1 VSADAAARLRGFG
14 LTAAGVAILSLD
26 AALIRLI
33 DAPAATV
40 GLWRGVLQAAALLAL
55 RLLWRAPAPR
65 LSALGPIL
73 GGGALL
79 AGSALSFIG
88 AITWAPAPHVLLI
101 VSMAP
106 LGGAL
111 VAWLT
116 LGEPVARATWAAIA
130 VATAGLWFALS
141 DGAASAHVGTEP
153 PFPFAG
159 HLLAGC
165 AVLSISGYF
174 TLLRSRRAP
183 AGLDAVIVGGCF
195 MALFSAPLAG
205 QWALPPASIPFA
217 LALGALVI
225 PASFALI
232 TAGARLLPSAEAG
245 LVLLLETVLGV
256 VWVWLFLGEAPSDR
270 ALLGGAAVLAAL
282 AGRVVALSRR

>member
-1 VSADAAARLRGFG
+1 MSAEAAARLRGFG

-33 DAPAATV
+33 DAPAPTV

-55 RLLWRAPAPR
+55 RLAWRTPAPR
-65 LSALGPIL
+65 LAALGPIL

-111 VAWLT
+111 VAWAT
-116 LGEPVARATWAAIA
+116 LGEPVARATWTAMA
-130 VATAGLWFALS
+130 VAMAGLWLALS
-141 DGAASAHVGTEP
+141 DGAAPAHAGAAP

-159 HLLAGC
+159 QLLAVGT
-165 AVLSISGYF
+165 VLSISGYF
-174 TLLRSRRAP
+174 ALLRSRRAP
-183 AGLDAVIVGGCF
+183 AGLDAVIAGGFF
-195 MALFSAPLAG
+195 MAGACAPLAA
-205 QWALPPASIPFA
+205 QWSLPSGSIPFA

-225 PASFALI
+225 PTSFALV

-256 VWVWLFLGEAPSDR
+256 LWVWLLLGEAPSDR
-270 ALLGGAAVLAAL
+270 ALAGGALVLAAL
-282 AGRVVALSRR
+282 GGRVLALSRR